1 MSYAHN
7 HFTIKKNHTANQL
20 ECSEYD
26 HYKQVYLLQVFCLN
40 CTSFFKIQFRKL
52 FQITIK
58 LEIHLVLPTCKVSSI
73 KPVQIQKILFYN
85 FENCTSNPIFPH
97 L

>member
-26 HYKQVYLLQVFCLN
+26 HYKQVYLLQVFA
-40 CTSFFKIQFRKL
+40 
-52 FQITIK
+52 
-58 LEIHLVLPTCKVSSI
+58 
-73 KPVQIQKILFYN
+73 
-85 FENCTSNPIFPH
+85 
-97 L
+97 